1 MKFLLDT
8 HAFLWYLLGD
18 PNLGSKAKE
27 AIDTKTDLY
36 FSIAS
41 LWEMSIKINVGK
53 LQLNRPFEDLP
64 KELQYLNVQI
74 LPITFEDTAFY
85 AGLPLHHRDPFD
97 RATHGPE
104 GHRILVAQALNH
116 SLVLI
121 SRDPVFEAYP
131 IPRLWS

>member
-8 HAFLWYLLGD
+8 HAFLWYLLGN

-41 LWEMSIKINVGK
+41 LWEMSIKINIGK

-74 LPITFEDTAFY
+74 LPVTFEDTEFY
-85 AGLPLHHRDPFD
+85 VGLPLHHRDPFD
-97 RATHGPE
+97 R
-104 GHRILVAQALNH
+104 ILVAQAMNH

-121 SRDPVFEAYP
+121 SCDSAFDVYP
-131 IPRLWS
+131 IHRVWS

>member
-18 PNLGSKAKE
+18 PNLGSKAKD

-97 RATHGPE
+97 R
-104 GHRILVAQALNH
+104 ILVAQALNN

-121 SRDPVFEAYP
+121 SRDPAFDAYP
-131 IPRLWS
+131 IQRLWS

>member
-1 MKFLLDT
+1 MESLLDT

-18 PNLGSKAKE
+18 PNLGSKAKD

-41 LWEMSIKINVGK
+41 LWEISIKINLGK
-53 LQLNRPFEDLP
+53 LQLNRPFADLLD
-64 KELQYLNVQI
+64 ELQYINIQL
-74 LPITFEDTAFY
+74 LPIIFEDIEFY

-97 RATHGPE
+97 R
-104 GHRILVAQALNH
+104 ILVAQAMNH

-121 SRDPVFEAYP
+121 SCDAAFDAYP
-131 IPRLWS
+131 IQRVWS